1 MSTKTYSTAFHFI
14 LGLFSFSICLIPK
27 LAPVFI
33 ILFFVAVGYGIFTK
47 KLKLRFNWF
56 FVSIILLY
64 FIYIIGILYSK
75 DLDLGIKYA
84 EYKLSFLLVPLM
96 FSIQP
101 TFKISIKLP
110 ALGLALGTII
120 AGIIGF
126 VNAFSCYE
134 TYPYVVQCFTSSNIS
149 PIHHPSYFS
158 IYLLIAIILIW
169 QLFKND
175 QRRLVRIGVVFY
187 TIYASFMYLLCLSMA
202 GLLFILVLGIVF
214 GFLWLRKRFNL
225 LIAGIGIVLLP
236 ILLVIISSTIPGL
249 AEDIDATKKS
259 VNEYVFNRD
268 TFLDKMSKQA
278 EINGNETRLVMWT
291 VTFELI
297 KQYPFGAGTGSLDVI
312 TSKKLKEYN
321 LDDFASKNYNPHNQF
336 LQTTLEI
343 GIIGLIVLLCIFYFG
358 FRIAVKHR
366 SKILFVLL
374 FAFCFNSLFESMFQR
389 QSGIYFFTFWVCLLV
404 VYLNNAIY
412 DKNKLSID
420 NSNEILMK

>member
-1 MSTKTYSTAFHFI
+1 MSTKTYSTAFHVI

-27 LAPVFI
+27 LTPVCI
-33 ILFFVAVGYGIFTK
+33 ILFFLVVGYGIITK
-47 KLKLRFNWF
+47 KLKLRFNSF
-56 FVSIILLY
+56 FTSIILLY
-64 FIYIIGILYSK
+64 FIYIIGIIYSK

-84 EYKLSFLLVPLM
+84 EYKLSFLLIPLM

-126 VNAFSCYE
+126 VNAFNCYE
-134 TYPYVVQCFTSSNIS
+134 TYPYIVPCFTSSNIS

-158 IYLLIAIILIW
+158 IYLLIAMLLIW
-169 QLFKND
+169 NQFKND
-175 QRRLVRIGVVFY
+175 QRRLVRMGVVLY
-187 TIYASFMYLLCLSMA
+187 TIFASFMYLLCLSMA
-202 GLLFILVLGIVF
+202 GLFFILVLGIVF
-214 GFLWLRKRFNL
+214 GFLWLRKKFNL
-225 LIAGIGIVLLP
+225 LIAGITIVLLP
-236 ILLVIISSTIPGL
+236 ILLAIISSITPGL

-259 VNEYVFNRD
+259 VNEYVFNNN
-268 TFLDKMSKQA
+268 TFLDKMSKQE
-278 EINGNETRLVMWT
+278 EINGNETRLIMWT

-321 LDDFASKNYNPHNQF
+321 LDDFSSKNYNPHNQF

-343 GIIGLIVLLCIFYFG
+343 GIIGLIVLLSIFYFG
-358 FRIAVKHR
+358 FRIAVKYR

-374 FAFCFNSLFESMFQR
+374 FAFCFNSLFESVFQR
-389 QSGIYFFTFWVCLLV
+389 QSGIYFFTFWACLLV
-404 VYLNNAIY
+404 VYLNNII
-412 DKNKLSID
+412 DFKNKS
-420 NSNEILMK
+420 SNEFSLK